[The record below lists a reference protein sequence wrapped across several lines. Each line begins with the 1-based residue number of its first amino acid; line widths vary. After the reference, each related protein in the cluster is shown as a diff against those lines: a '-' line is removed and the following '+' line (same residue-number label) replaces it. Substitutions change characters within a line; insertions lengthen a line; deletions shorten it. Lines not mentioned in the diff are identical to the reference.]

1 MRYGIYGG
9 SFDPIHWGHL
19 LLAETCLRKANL
31 DRVIFVPSGCSPH
44 RAKANQTPGP
54 LRAEMI
60 ELAVAGCDEFS
71 VSRFE
76 IEREQTSYTVETVR
90 HFRNALPPDAELFLL
105 VGADMY
111 NDLPHWFEAAE
122 ILRNV
127 IPVGV
132 WRPGG
137 PPPHAEVFQDG
148 VTPERLE
155 LFRRH
160 IVPMPLIEISST
172 LIRRAVADGE
182 SVRFL
187 LPHPVE
193 ALIRSHR
200 LYQGEETLRPEN
212 RRERREGGSPRDGIE

>member
-19 LLAETCLRKANL
+19 LLAETCLRKENL
-31 DRVIFVPSGCSPH
+31 DRIIFVPSGSSPH
-44 RAKANQTPGP
+44 RAKANQTPGAV
-54 LRAEMI
+54 RAEMI
-60 ELAVAGCDEFS
+60 ELAIAGCDEFS

-76 IEREQTSYTVETVR
+76 IERETTSYTVETVR
-90 HFRNALPPDAELFLL
+90 HFRDSLLDAELFLL

-111 NDLPHWFEAAE
+111 YDLPHWLEAAE
-122 ILRNV
+122 ILKTV

-137 PPPHAEVFQDG
+137 PPPHTEVFRDR
-148 VTPERLE
+148 VTSERLE

-160 IVPMPLIEISST
+160 IVKMPLIEISST
-172 LIRRAVADGE
+172 MIRQAVAAGE

-187 LPHPVE
+187 LPRPVE

-200 LYQGEETLRPEN
+200 LYQTGEGEELEVR
-212 RRERREGGSPRDGIE
+212 S

>member
-31 DRVIFVPSGCSPH
+31 DRVIFVPSGYSPH
-44 RAKANQTPGP
+44 HAKANQTPGE

-60 ELAVAGCDEFS
+60 ELAIAGYEEFS

-76 IEREQTSYTVETVR
+76 ITREKTSYTVETVR
-90 HFRNALPPDAELFLL
+90 HFRDLLLDAELFLL

-111 NDLPHWFEAAE
+111 YDLPHWYEAAE
-122 ILRNV
+122 ILQTV

-132 WRPGG
+132 YRPGT
-137 PPPHAEVFQDG
+137 PPPHAEVFQDL
-148 VTPERLE
+148 VPPERLL
-155 LFRRH
+155 LFRQYL
-160 IVPMPLIEISST
+160 VPMPLIEISST
-172 LIRRAVADGE
+172 MIREAVANGE

-187 LPHPVE
+187 LPRQVE
-193 ALIRSHR
+193 AFIQSHWLYR
-200 LYQGEETLRPEN
+200 LNESQ
-212 RRERREGGSPRDGIE
+212 

>member
-31 DRVIFVPSGCSPH
+31 DRIIFVPSGSSPH
-44 RAKANQTPGP
+44 RAKANQTPGTI
-54 LRAEMI
+54 RAEMI
-60 ELAVAGCDEFS
+60 ESAIAGCNEFS

-76 IEREQTSYTVETVR
+76 IERETTSYTVETVR
-90 HFRNALPPDAELFLL
+90 HFCDSLLDAELFLL

-111 NDLPHWFEAAE
+111 YDLPHWFEAVE
-122 ILRNV
+122 ILKSV

-137 PPPHAEVFQDG
+137 PPPHVEVFQDL

-160 IVPMPLIEISST
+160 IVKMPLIEISSSM
-172 LIRRAVADGE
+172 IRRAVADGE

-187 LPHPVE
+187 LPRPVE
-193 ALIRSHR
+193 ALIRSNR
-200 LYQGEETLRPEN
+200 LYMMEE
-212 RRERREGGSPRDGIE
+212 